1 MIHQKA
7 PRSVRGPVRTISTPG
22 GYLVASDGEEVTHV
36 TTSNDSLVFEDRSEL
51 GAVLQALEDWLKAHP
66 VDRKREDVAQAVRL
80 LDRMEMNW

>member
-1 MIHQKA
+1 M
-7 PRSVRGPVRTISTPG
+7 
-22 GYLVASDGEEVTHV
+22 

-51 GAVLQALEDWLKAHP
+51 GAVLQALEDWLKANP

>member
-1 MIHQKA
+1 M
-7 PRSVRGPVRTISTPG
+7 
-22 GYLVASDGEEVTHV
+22 

-66 VDRKREDVAQAVRL
+66 VDHKREDVAQAVRL